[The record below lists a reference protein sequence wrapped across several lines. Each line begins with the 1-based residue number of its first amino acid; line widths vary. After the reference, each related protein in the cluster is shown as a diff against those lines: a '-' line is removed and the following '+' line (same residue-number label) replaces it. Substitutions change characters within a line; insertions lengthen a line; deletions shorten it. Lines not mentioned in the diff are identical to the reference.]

1 MAPMKDSSSQPSSLY
16 NEFVGVYINYA
27 ISVRSPGGD
36 VPPCQNTYHGGL
48 IGGSVKVRVET
59 YGCTMNQGEGRLL
72 EEKLAA
78 LGHQIIDDASD
89 ADLVVLNTCTVI
101 KETERRM
108 LKRMAELSAQHKGL
122 VVTGC
127 MASIQAD
134 EIIKAAPKAFI
145 MAPRDYQRFP
155 VLVEE
160 QFGCGAGAVALP
172 SPITFVLPI
181 AQGCIG
187 NCTYCITKLARG
199 TLSSYPKADVLD
211 QAKKGLKGGARE
223 LLVTAQDTACY
234 GFDLGTDLPDLL
246 SSLTDLPGEFMV
258 RVGMMNPDNLS
269 RIVDR
274 FLPTWT
280 SPKVYHFLHLPVQSG
295 SPVMLEAMNRGYRPQ
310 DFVSLAERLRR
321 ASPHMTLATDVI
333 VGFPGETDEDHRS
346 TVEMLRAVRPDIVN
360 VTRFSP
366 RQGTPA
372 ARARNQISGW
382 VAKERSREMTKL
394 RFEISLEI
402 NRAMVGRRERITIT
416 EEGKS
421 GTSIGRTSSYKPV
434 VVKGLHPAG
443 STMEVEIKKSAA
455 THLFGEPR

>member
-1 MAPMKDSSSQPSSLY
+1 
-16 NEFVGVYINYA
+16 
-27 ISVRSPGGD
+27 
-36 VPPCQNTYHGGL
+36 
-48 IGGSVKVRVET
+48 VKVKVET

-89 ADLVVLNTCTVI
+89 ADLIVLNTCTVI

-108 LKRMAELSAQHKGL
+108 LKRMADLSAQRKGL

-134 EIIKAAPKAFI
+134 EIIKAAPRALI

-155 VLVEE
+155 ALMEE
-160 QFGCGAGAVALP
+160 QFGCGDGGVVLP

-181 AQGCIG
+181 AQGCVG

-199 TLSSYPKADVLD
+199 TLSSYIMADVIA
-211 QAKKGLKGGARE
+211 QAKNGLEGGARE

-246 SSLTDLPGEFMV
+246 NSLTGLPGDFKV

-274 FLPTWT
+274 LLPAYT
-280 SPKVYHFLHLPVQSG
+280 SPKVYQFLHLPVQSG
-295 SPVMLEAMNRGYRPQ
+295 SPAILEAMNRGYRPE
-310 DFVSLAERLRR
+310 DFISLSERLRR

-333 VGFPGETDEDHRS
+333 VGFPGETAEDHRS
-346 TVEMLRAVRPDIVN
+346 TVEMLREVRPDIVN

-372 ARARNQISGW
+372 SLARNQIPGW
-382 VAKERSREMTKL
+382 VAKERYREMTKL

-402 NRAMVGRRERITIT
+402 NQAMVGKRERIIIT
-416 EEGKS
+416 ERGKE

-434 VVKGLHPAG
+434 VVQGLHPAG
-443 STMEVEIKKSAA
+443 STMEVEIIRSAA